1 MTLIDNFA
9 DSVTAFSKLL
19 IKDTSEMDEDELDAH
34 YGKVKDEMW
43 GLLGDL
49 GSLMGL
55 PIKNVVRD
63 GNAVINLFKESNW
76 VPSSPASVWDA
87 VLEDMKNS
95 LPIVGWMPDE
105 SKTSKLY
112 DAIVSGDKV
121 YLERIKNSYDSTRA
135 YDNAVKKALREN
147 DPRIRQAADALI
159 AGDTDTR
166 VRIIRSIVA
175 DGFSQ
180 DMVVSAVNAEVNSM
194 QSGGTSEY
202 NPKAQSLY
210 TVEDYTA
217 EVANG
222 GADAESMKDEIV
234 RVLIANGKTEEQA
247 EESFASSV
255 KSAVKEKVIGGNM
268 DSRSAETVLV
278 EGCGF
283 EKEDAEETVQK
294 WVFENQHG
302 FAYDD
307 LADEYT
313 SGNISASEVRSILMD
328 VEGKTADEADTKMQ
342 YWQFKADYPDVY
354 VDDSWFEKYNEE
366 IYYVNENGELVSSN
380 NRISCDTATAYFDVF
395 HLMTANNTGTYHA
408 SGVVDGDVI
417 TGNFQHIIDSHYA
430 DLIIRNCTIVNT
442 NTTAWTEFGNQAHSE
457 FTYENCILGYENDT
471 GKGNDSSLTKPVE
484 YNNCTIRKSSA
495 LSRNSVYNGCRI
507 NQTLSSGAVM
517 GNVVDVYNSNIDVSG
532 TFTGMCIM
540 SSEALDLDFVGNRV
554 TFANANQ
561 NDYLFRGSSF
571 SGNIRDNVFR
581 GAKTATLW
589 YSDLGGHSNNTING
603 TNSIGT
609 GGGGTGEDGATF
621 TPSVDTAGN
630 LSWTNDK
637 GLDNPATVN
646 IKGPKGDTG
655 AQGTQGIQGE
665 KGDKGDTGATGPK
678 GDKGDTGATGAT
690 GAAGKTPVRGTDYW
704 TDTDIATI
712 KSYVDDAI
720 LGGAW

>member
-1 MTLIDNFA
+1 MAETEIKLI
-9 DSVTAFSKLL
+9 
-19 IKDTSEMDEDELDAH
+19 
-34 YGKVKDEMW
+34 
-43 GLLGDL
+43 
-49 GSLMGL
+49 
-55 PIKNVVRD
+55 
-63 GNAVINLFKESNW
+63 
-76 VPSSPASVWDA
+76 
-87 VLEDMKNS
+87 
-95 LPIVGWMPDE
+95 
-105 SKTSKLY
+105 
-112 DAIVSGDKV
+112 
-121 YLERIKNSYDSTRA
+121 
-135 YDNAVKKALREN
+135 
-147 DPRIRQAADALI
+147 
-159 AGDTDTR
+159 
-166 VRIIRSIVA
+166 
-175 DGFSQ
+175 
-180 DMVVSAVNAEVNSM
+180 
-194 QSGGTSEY
+194 
-202 NPKAQSLY
+202 
-210 TVEDYTA
+210 
-217 EVANG
+217 
-222 GADAESMKDEIV
+222 
-234 RVLIANGKTEEQA
+234 NGKT
-247 EESFASSV
+247 
-255 KSAVKEKVIGGNM
+255 I
-268 DSRSAETVLV
+268 
-278 EGCGF
+278 
-283 EKEDAEETVQK
+283 
-294 WVFENQHG
+294 
-302 FAYDD
+302 
-307 LADEYT
+307 
-313 SGNISASEVRSILMD
+313 
-328 VEGKTADEADTKMQ
+328 ADTKARSDIDKLKKGS
-342 YWQFKADYPDVY
+342 YTGDASGIKAYLDGLASNGEMVARFSGTYTISSKIVIPAGMTIEGGTFIMNSKPYGEDGAMFSAGGDNVRLVGVTLKSNAHDQTPKIYTENNKTTTAKASNIIGLYTANHYGVAMIDCVCDKIIPARINGGSVEIKGNKITDAPMFIWASDCDITVSDNDVTICDTGLDHY
-354 VDDSWFEKYNEE
+354 YH

-380 NRISCDTATAYFDVF
+380 NRISCDTATSYFDVF

-471 GKGNDSSLTKPVE
+471 EKGNDSSMTKPVE

-507 NQTLSSGAVM
+507 NQSLSSGAVM

-603 TNSIGT
+603 ANSIGT
-609 GGGGTGEDGATF
+609 GSGGTGEDGATF

-704 TDTDIATI
+704 TDNDIATI